1 VNSPLKR
8 LWRAM
13 PTNPSP
19 DSWSMAMRRCE
30 QWYNVSFSLTHR
42 SSPAARATAVRDIS
56 HDTMEGTYANS
67 RFTRVAAT

>member
-1 VNSPLKR
+1 
-8 LWRAM
+8 
-13 PTNPSP
+13 
-19 DSWSMAMRRCE
+19 MAMLRCE